1 MQIEQN
7 DILNELDNISLNI
20 EEDNIQDEDI
30 NITKLLEDID
40 SINIKTEKNQIKI
53 FLNWFIFITKYIF
66 TSIFIFSILLVT
78 TNYSAYYNIVR
89 NYVFEEELQ
98 LESKWI
104 ISSVEASNIKEKF
117 EKQIKEENELI
128 KNSEN
133 EKTSNYSIRKLV
145 NISNKN
151 DINLNIEITPY
162 QNRIVIPKI
171 WKNIPLVDI
180 ISKQIDWEEELNN
193 IFMKEL
199 EKWVVRYPWS
209 SKPWEDWTT
218 FVFWHS
224 SNFPWIKWDYN
235 DVFALL
241 DNIEFEDEI
250 LVYYN
255 QKKYRYKI
263 REKKVITP
271 WDVSVLE
278 RNKKKSELTLMT
290 CWPLWTTL
298 NRLIVVWEI
307 IEE

>member
-1 MQIEQN
+1 MQNIQN
-7 DILNELDNISLNI
+7 DILEELDNISP
-20 EEDNIQDEDI
+20 
-30 NITKLLEDID
+30 
-40 SINIKTEKNQIKI
+40 TEKNSSNENIEFENI
-53 FLNWFIFITKYIF
+53 FNELEWLDLEIEKKERNTLFSWLLFLTKYIV
-66 TSIFIFSILLVT
+66 TSVFIFWILLVT
-78 TNYSAYYNIVR
+78 TNYSAYFGIIKS
-89 NYVFEEELQ
+89 YVYSEELEIQ
-98 LESKWI
+98 SKWI

-117 EKQIKEENELI
+117 MEQIQEEKDLIENES
-128 KNSEN
+128 KQ
-133 EKTSNYSIRKLV
+133 KTSDYSLRKLV

-162 QNRIVIPKI
+162 ENRIIIPKI

-180 ISKQIDWEEELNN
+180 KNKEIKWEDELNN

-199 EKWVVRYPWS
+199 ENWVIRYPWS
-209 SKPWEDWTT
+209 STPWEEWTT

-224 SNFPWIKWDYN
+224 SNFPWIKWDFN

-241 DNIEFEDEI
+241 DKVEYGDEI

-255 QKKYRYKI
+255 QEKFRYIIK
-263 REKKVITP
+263 EKKVITP
-271 WDVSVLE
+271 WDISVLE